1 MYFWRQ
7 RARLISKQV
16 WRLALADTDR
26 IIGGVTTVVTGGAA
40 VVTGGTPICPPCYH
54 LAPVTRYFLPKFPVL
69 CIPEVPFLAELERQ
83 VKWMQCAL
91 KVFYSNELCFNR
103 NSNILVKARCSH
115 IRKIFIKILHSKHIY
130 AKTIF
135 PNTPQDSFYSQYMY
149 QMCHHD
155 IRCCRCIWPFVGN
168 RGDIFTLCL
177 VFQCSLQ
184 VSNYNE
190 VAFWLFFLNPQNTNK
205 VFI

>member
-1 MYFWRQ
+1 MEQQ
-7 RARLISKQV
+7 RKHTGKTFILCLQGLPSSVLASVSANLSWVGDSTIEWLVLVPDIS
-16 WRLALADTDR
+16 RFRYDINFDFR
-26 IIGGVTTVVTGGAA
+26 TTYVISVET
-40 VVTGGTPICPPCYH
+40 CLY
-54 LAPVTRYFLPKFPVL
+54 
-69 CIPEVPFLAELERQ
+69 
-83 VKWMQCAL
+83 
-91 KVFYSNELCFNR
+91 N
-103 NSNILVKARCSH
+103 NILVKARCSH
-115 IRKIFIKILHSKHIY
+115 IRKLSIKILHLKHIY

-184 VSNYNE
+184 VSNYSE